1 MRAQLR
7 AATAIFHRDL
17 QVFLSYRTAAV
28 SLFFSGLFS
37 IALFYY
43 ISRLVGVRG
52 FETKQDYFA
61 FVVVGLVILAV
72 LQSTLVLSAA
82 LRGELIAGTFERV
95 ILSPFGPVRAVLS
108 MMIFPIVQALFLGA
122 WTLAVAAI
130 FFGLDLQWATL
141 PLALPAAIL
150 AALSFSALALAV
162 TAAVI
167 LFKQAPG
174 LGVLLAGITLVS
186 GLYFPAQLLPA
197 WIRWTAEVQPF
208 TPAVDLLR
216 SLLVG
221 LPVSHPAW
229 VYAARLAGFAVVLL
243 PLATWALAR
252 AIEIGQRRGT
262 IIEY

>member
-1 MRAQLR
+1 MTVQLR
-7 AATAIFHRDL
+7 ACLAIFHRDL

-43 ISRLVGVRG
+43 ISQLVGVRG
-52 FETKQDYFA
+52 FATKQDYFA

-72 LQSTLVLSAA
+72 LQSTLVLAAA
-82 LRGELIAGTFERV
+82 LRGELVAGTFERV
-95 ILSPFGPVRAVLS
+95 VLSPFGPVRAVLS
-108 MMIFPIVQALFLGA
+108 MMIFPIVQALVLGA

-130 FFGLDLQWATL
+130 FFGLDLRWETL
-141 PLALPAAIL
+141 PLAIPAALL
-150 AALSFSALALAV
+150 AALAFSALALAV
-162 TAAVI
+162 TAAMIV
-167 LFKQAPG
+167 FKQAPG

-186 GLYFPAQLLPA
+186 GLYFPAELLPG
-197 WIRWTAEVQPF
+197 WIRWTAEIQPF

-221 LPVSHPAW
+221 LPNPHSDWA
-229 VYAARLAGFAVVLL
+229 YAGRLVAFAVVLL
-243 PLATWALAR
+243 PLATWGLAR
-252 AIEIGQRRGT
+252 AIEVGQRRGT